1 MTTLPSAAPA
11 GLRQPIAVVGGGQLA
26 WMLAAAAR
34 DLDLPV
40 QVQTPA
46 ADDPAT
52 SLAAAVIQAP
62 LQDVEATRRLAAGC
76 SAVTFENEWIDLDAL
91 APLAAAGVSFLPSL
105 DSLQPLLNK
114 HDQRQ
119 LLQRLG
125 LPSPDWRLLAD
136 LLPQRLGAG
145 AVAGV
150 NHPQAASNLAPEA
163 ANDRDSGHAP
173 DSGHPP
179 DSGHAPDPDPHSIA
193 RPAPLPLLPPGWRF
207 PLMAKA
213 VSGGYDGRGTRVLRD
228 GADLES
234 LLAAVDPHQ
243 WIVEQ
248 FVSFQQELSQLAC
261 RDADGHVLCYPLV
274 QTHQHHQVC
283 DWVLA
288 PAAASHAVQAYARN
302 IAVSLL
308 TAIDYVGVLS
318 IELFFGVDGLLVNE
332 IAPRTHNSGHVT
344 IEANCTSQFSQ
355 QARIVAGLPMGP
367 VELKVPG
374 ALMVNL
380 LGFDASG
387 ASDADDL
394 HRERRDRLIALP
406 GASLH
411 WYGKRQSA
419 PGRKLGHLTLVL
431 QGSDPESRAAEAMAR
446 LAEVRTIWPLPWP
459 EGDGAHAG
467 T

>member
-1 MTTLPSAAPA
+1 MNLALKDQLLRLGTMTTPLSAAPA
-11 GLRQPIAVVGGGQLA
+11 GSRQSIAVVGGGQLA

-34 DLDLPV
+34 ELDLAV
-40 QVQTPA
+40 LVQTPA

-62 LQDVEATRRLAAGC
+62 LKDVEATRRLAAQC
-76 SAVTFENEWIDLDAL
+76 SAVTFENEWIDLEAL
-91 APLAAAGVSFLPSL
+91 APLADAGVSFLPRLESL
-105 DSLQPLLNK
+105 RPLLNK

-125 LPSPDWRLLAD
+125 LPSPAWRLLSD
-136 LLPQRLGAG
+136 LLPQRLGVVTDA
-145 AVAGV
+145 ATDKAATVATDLATDTIS
-150 NHPQAASNLAPEA
+150 PMQADPERVARLAPV
-163 ANDRDSGHAP
+163 
-173 DSGHPP
+173 
-179 DSGHAPDPDPHSIA
+179 
-193 RPAPLPLLPPGWRF
+193 PLLPPGWRF

-213 VSGGYDGRGTRVLRD
+213 ASGGYDGRGTRVLRD
-228 GADLES
+228 GADLET
-234 LLAAVDPHQ
+234 LLAAVDPHE

-248 FVSFQQELSQLAC
+248 FVQFEQELSQLAC
-261 RDADGHVLCYPLV
+261 RDADGNVLCYPLV

-288 PAAASHAVQAYARN
+288 PAAASHAMQAYARN

-318 IELFFGVDGLLVNE
+318 IELFFGADGLLVNE

-344 IEANCTSQFSQ
+344 IEASCTSQFSQ

-380 LGFDASG
+380 LGFDDSSASAAG
-387 ASDADDL
+387 DL
-394 HRERRDRLIALP
+394 HQERRAQLSALP
-406 GASLH
+406 GVTLH

-431 QGSDPESRAAEAMAR
+431 EASDTESREAEAMAR
-446 LAEVRTIWPLPWP
+446 LADVRAIWPLPWP
-459 EGDGAHAG
+459 ERAAASAKA
-467 T
+467 